1 MVNKISEL
9 NCERCS
15 FHSELKHFPHLC
27 AQDYDKNKQ
36 NLYHIFLN
44 MKQTCMHLMY
54 LLALYVLL

>member
-9 NCERCS
+9 SCERCS
-15 FHSELKHFPHLC
+15 FHSELNVHHLC

-44 MKQTCMHLMY
+44 MKQTCMHLTY
-54 LLALYVLL
+54 LLDLYVLL